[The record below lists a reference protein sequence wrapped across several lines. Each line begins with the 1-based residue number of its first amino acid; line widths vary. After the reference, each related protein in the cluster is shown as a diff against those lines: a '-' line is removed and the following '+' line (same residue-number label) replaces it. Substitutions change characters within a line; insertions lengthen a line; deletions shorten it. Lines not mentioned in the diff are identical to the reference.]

1 MKTLL
6 KFETLTDDQWEEYC
20 NQEGYDFDD
29 YDERTWVDQLNFDAD
44 LSILEDHLEEIEVDE
59 DIVVIGDL
67 GLWNGR
73 TFGYKILSNNPIDI
87 LKGLD
92 YYDFPEI
99 EMNENDEIFAT
110 DKHHDGTN
118 YYRFRVWK
126 KGISESS
133 KDRFLNDIYNND
145 FDEEDVIKYTKA
157 LKIPKKVINV

>member
-20 NQEGYDFDD
+20 NQEGYDLDD
-29 YDERTWVDQLNFDAD
+29 YDERTWVDQLNFNTN
-44 LSILEDHLEEIEVDE
+44 LSILENSLEKIKVDE
-59 DIVVIGDL
+59 DIVVIADL

-92 YYDFPEI
+92 YHDFPEI
-99 EMNENDEIFAT
+99 EMNENNEIFAI
-110 DKHHDGTN
+110 DRHHDGTN

-126 KGISESS
+126 KGISESA
-133 KDRFLNDIYNND
+133 KEQFLYNTYNNN
-145 FDEEDVIKYTKA
+145 FDEDDILKHTKA
-157 LKIPKKVINV
+157 LKISKNCVIN